1 MAAVS
6 LGATGEKQVN
16 FPRLIG
22 YYTRDFRT
30 PNAEEAVDYLC
41 LICLNGDLPSPT
53 GQQHLSIC
61 HDALKELVLETAEF
75 TKLLGD
81 IHADGA
87 REKGAIEKRMKLIKL
102 TDQREYLRTIT
113 EQAATQAHDD
123 GRATDAVLL
132 YHLAEDYDTVMEVVN
147 KNLSDSIASEDDSP
161 PFSYHPGAIT
171 PGSNASITSVDDPA
185 QLATNMLTL
194 YSGNAAIYSKISM
207 RNREAVAVLLKIAE
221 AKNRYREGKWE
232 SCLLVSFFN
241 SLF

>member
-1 MAAVS
+1 MLAVS

-41 LICLNGDLPSPT
+41 LICLNGDLPLPT
-53 GQQHLSIC
+53 GQQHLAIC
-61 HDALKELVLETAEF
+61 HDALRELILETTEF

-81 IHADGA
+81 VRADGT

-102 TDQREYLRTIT
+102 ADQQEYLRTIT
-113 EQAATQAHDD
+113 EQAATQANDD

-132 YHLAEDYDTVMEVVN
+132 YHLAEDYDTVMEVIN

-161 PFSYHPGAIT
+161 PFSYRAGAGA
-171 PGSNASITSVDDPA
+171 PDSSSSITSVDDPA
-185 QLATNMLTL
+185 LLATSMLKL
-194 YSGNAAIYSKISM
+194 YSGNAAIYSKISL
-207 RNREAVAVLLKIAE
+207 RNREAAAVLLRIAE
-221 AKNRYREGKWE
+221 AKTRYQEGKWE
-232 SCLLVSFFN
+232 SCLEVS
-241 SLF
+241 L